1 MIVLEIATSR
11 QSGIRNDK
19 QRYFLSMRITNI
31 QTREIFD
38 SRGEP
43 TIEVLLSAE
52 GRVFSA
58 QIPSGKS
65 RGSGEAVVFKPEEAA
80 QSARGIAKKL
90 VKKNF
95 KNIRALDS
103 VLLDIDGSS
112 AKAKIGGNVALGISI
127 GFARA
132 LAFGKKKEVWRLVR
146 EEFFE
151 KIKKDEPPLIFA
163 NLINGGAHA
172 KTNTDIQEYMVVLDP
187 KGDPTRAI
195 GKLIFFYRELGAILN
210 RRASVGGAVLG
221 DEGGYALNFR
231 NNFEPIEILS
241 GLIKKLRLERQ
252 AFVAMDAAASGFFRG
267 NRYRFDELA
276 LTREELTR
284 IYRNYFRR
292 GELLLSV
299 EDPFHEGDHEGFREL
314 RKSLPKVLVA
324 GDDLTVT
331 DADNVRRF
339 AKEGLINA
347 VIIKPNQAGTITET
361 CEAIRAAEE
370 NNIKFLVSH
379 RSAETEDNF
388 ILQLAKASG
397 AYGVKIG
404 APARERLLKYNE
416 FMRLYS

>member
-1 MIVLEIATSR
+1 
-11 QSGIRNDK
+11 
-19 QRYFLSMRITNI
+19 MRITNI

-65 RGSGEAVVFKPEEAA
+65 RGSGEAVVFKPEQAA
-80 QSARGIAKKL
+80 QSARGLGKKL
-90 VKKNF
+90 IKKNF

-112 AKAKIGGNVALGISI
+112 AKAKIGGNVALGISVA
-127 GFARA
+127 FARA
-132 LAFGKKKEVWRLVR
+132 LAFAKRKEVWRLLG
-146 EEFFE
+146 EEFFD
-151 KIKKDEPPLIFA
+151 KPKKAVRSVRRAEDRLRSSQEEPPLIFA

-172 KTNTDIQEYMVVLDP
+172 KTNLDIQEYMVVLDP
-187 KGDPTRAI
+187 KGDPARAVE
-195 GKLIFFYRELGAILN
+195 KLIFLYRELGAILH
-210 RRASVGGAVLG
+210 RRALNGKMALG

-231 NNFEPIEILS
+231 SDFEPIEILS

-252 AFVAMDAAASGFFRG
+252 AFVALDAAASGFFKG
-267 NRYRFDELA
+267 NKYRFDELA
-276 LTREELTR
+276 LTREEL
-284 IYRNYFRR
+284 IKVYRNYFRR
-292 GELLLSV
+292 AELLFAV
-299 EDPFHEGDHEGFREL
+299 EDPFHESDHEGFREL
-314 RKSLPKVLVA
+314 RRVLPKALVV

-331 DADNVRRF
+331 DADNIRRF
-339 AKEGLINA
+339 AKEGMINA

-361 CEAIRAAEE
+361 CEAILAAEE
-370 NNIKFLVSH
+370 NGLKYIISH

-388 ILQLAKASG
+388 IIQLAKASG